1 MSKSVKAVTNAVQ
14 AGGGLTLPSTAKFL
28 AKNSLDEEEKAGKV
42 EVGFLFPSAPKRRQK
57 NNADRDG
64 SANWGALDAALCREH
79 LRGSSVGGN
88 DSRSDAK
95 AQEQDWHEI
104 PEARMTPQ
112 LQKDLRVIENR
123 QHLDP
128 KRFYKSSGTGRR
140 KGELPN
146 RVHVGTVVVGAH
158 EFYSSRLTR
167 KERRRTILDE
177 VMSDERIINYTKNKF
192 KTLQKAK
199 QINKRVIDPAA
210 RRKRRKGRWQ

>member
-1 MSKSVKAVTNAVQ
+1 MSQAVKAVTNAVR
-14 AGGGLTLPSTAKFL
+14 AGGGLELPATAKFL
-28 AKNSLDEEEKAGKV
+28 SKSPLDEEEKAGKV
-42 EVGFLFPSAPKRRQK
+42 DVGFLFPNAPKRRQK
-57 NNADRDG
+57 NKTGDG
-64 SANWGALDAALCREH
+64 VQGNWGALEDALRRDDSTATTSIGRPSSSEPKANERE
-79 LRGSSVGGN
+79 
-88 DSRSDAK
+88 
-95 AQEQDWHEI
+95 WHEI

-140 KGELPN
+140 KGELPS

-167 KERRRTILDE
+167 RERRRTVLDE
-177 VMSDERIINYTKNKF
+177 VMSDQRIMNYTKNKF

-199 QINKRVIDPAA
+199 QINKRVVDPAA
-210 RRKRRKGRWQ
+210 RKNRRNGRWQ